1 MKLPDGPKIP
11 ALWQL
16 IQWIA
21 NPLGYLDDCAKR
33 YGDIF
38 TLKLSGFR
46 PFVFIN
52 NPRGIQEIFTADAKN
67 FDAGRSNEIVRPLLG
82 DNSLILLDGER
93 HKRERKLLMPPFHGE
108 KVKSY
113 AQLICQITHR
123 VASQWEVNQPFVAR
137 SVMQDIT
144 LEVILHAVFGLS
156 KGERYQQIKPLLA
169 DMLDMTGAPL
179 RSSML
184 FFKFLQQ
191 DLGPW
196 SPWGK
201 FLRRKQRIYELLQ
214 AEIDERLAHGELQGE
229 DILSLMLSAKD
240 ENNQPMT
247 DDQLRDEMMTLLFA
261 GHETTATA
269 LAWAFYWIHKLPQ
282 LQEKLRQE
290 IEPLGDNPDPMEVYR
305 LPYLTA
311 ICQETL
317 RIYPVV
323 FIAFPRMAKSTVEIM
338 GHWFEAGTMLTP
350 CIYLVHHREELYP
363 EPKQFRPERFLERE
377 YSPYEFIPFG
387 GGNRRCLGYALAML
401 EMKLV
406 IGTILS
412 NYHLA
417 LADHKPV
424 IPQRRGLTIA
434 PSNGV
439 PLLMTGSRAAQRAL
453 VFS

>member
-11 ALWQL
+11 AFLQL

-21 NPLGYLDDCAKR
+21 NPLDYLDHCAKR

-52 NPRGIQEIFTADAKN
+52 NPQGIQEIFTADAKK
-67 FDAGRSNEIVRPLLG
+67 FDAGRSNGIIRPLLG

-93 HKRERKLLMPPFHGE
+93 HKRERKLLMPPFHRE

-113 AQLICQITHR
+113 AQLICQITQR
-123 VASQWEVNQPFVAR
+123 VASQWQVNQPLVAR
-137 SVMQDIT
+137 TVMQDIT

-156 KGERYQQIKPLLA
+156 EGDHYQQIKPLLA
-169 DMLDMTGAPL
+169 GMLDMTGSPL

-184 FFKFLQQ
+184 FFNFLQQ
-191 DLGPW
+191 DLGAW

-201 FLRRKQRIYELLQ
+201 FLRRKQRIYDLLQ
-214 AEIDERLAHGELQGE
+214 AEIEERRSHPELKGD

-240 ENNQPMT
+240 ENGQSMT

-269 LAWAFYWIHKLPQ
+269 LAWAFYWIHKLPHIKEKL
-282 LQEKLRQE
+282 LQE
-290 IEPLGDNPDPMEVYR
+290 IDNLGDNPDPMEVYR
-305 LPYLTA
+305 SPYLTA

-338 GHWFEAGTMLTP
+338 GHQFDAGTMLTP
-350 CIYLVHHREELYP
+350 CIYLVHHREDLYP

-412 NYHLA
+412 NYHLD
-417 LADHKPV
+417 LADNKPV

-439 PLLMTGSRAAQRAL
+439 PLLMTGRRAAQRTV